1 MIPSNSTVLRK
12 LYNKSLTRV
21 GIEAIRVGHYI
32 RTIDLETGDYRMS
45 KVISIVKLTLPKYEI
60 TTSNFDT
67 IACSSNCKFMCLDG
81 MVVPWSPT
89 MSIDHTTRLV
99 KRDASKVLTPFV
111 KSAKLVGSPLVFYD
125 LIVESEEPQAVLV
138 DGYAKIFTTRIVIK
152 NGKEKE
158 ETATDSLPM
167 EQSSNEAPN

>member
-1 MIPSNSTVLRK
+1 
-12 LYNKSLTRV
+12 
-21 GIEAIRVGHYI
+21 
-32 RTIDLETGDYRMS
+32 
-45 KVISIVKLTLPKYEI
+45 
-60 TTSNFDT
+60 
-67 IACSSNCKFMCLDG
+67 MCLDG

-99 KRDASKVLTPFV
+99 KREASKVLTPFV

-152 NGKEKE
+152 DGKEKE
-158 ETATDSLPM
+158 KTTTDSLPM
-167 EQSSNEAPN
+167 EQSSDEAPN